1 MHRQKLLLSACLIG
15 LYYSGWACAVTSE
28 TALNQPV
35 AKNATSSVTISAE
48 AEQARNKARAAQ
60 RIATQAGRKA
70 VKAAEEALALA
81 AQAGAGNDAY
91 YVETNNQGYR
101 YQGLWQKIRNIRVY
115 NGLGILSW
123 PNRNRYEGKFVK
135 GHKQG
140 NGVFTGPNGDHYEG
154 DWQTEINGHGKYVY
168 PNGERYEG
176 EFSNG
181 VRQGF
186 GVMTYPNG
194 ERYEGEWHN
203 NQKNGYGVQTN
214 RQGGIL
220 YAGVWYN

>member
-1 MHRQKLLLSACLIG
+1 MHKQNSFLSAGIIG
-15 LYYSGWACAVTSE
+15 LAYAFWLLA
-28 TALNQPV
+28 
-35 AKNATSSVTISAE
+35 ATSAISSQAASGVTISPE
-48 AEQARNKARAAQ
+48 AAQARSKAQAAQ
-60 RIATQAGRKA
+60 KIATQASRKA

-91 YVETNNQGYR
+91 YVETNSLGYR
-101 YQGLWQKIRNIRVY
+101 YQGLWQKVQGVRVY

-140 NGVFTGPNGDHYEG
+140 NGVFTGPNGDKYEG
-154 DWQTEINGHGKYVY
+154 EWRTEINGHGKYVY

-176 EFSNG
+176 EFNNG
-181 VRQGF
+181 MRQGF

-194 ERYEGEWHN
+194 ERYEGEWRN
-203 NQKNGYGVQTN
+203 NQKYGYGVQTN
-214 RQGGIL
+214 RQGVVE
-220 YAGVWYN
+220 YAGIW